1 LVGTTRSAEGVS
13 VEKMLEIDGLSWR
26 GERGCGAAHRRDR
39 PEYS

>member
-1 LVGTTRSAEGVS
+1 
-13 VEKMLEIDGLSWR
+13 MLEIDGLSWR